1 MKTLTFDT
9 VIHASRRAVWDAMLT
24 PSTYKTWTSVFMEG
38 SYYEGS
44 WEKGERIRFLGPGGD
59 EGMLAVIAENR
70 PHEFLSIKH
79 IGQIRNGVEDTESE
93 EARQWAPSFENYYLK
108 EAGTSTELTVTV
120 DIPPEFEGF
129 MEESWPVAL
138 AKLKAICEAPSA

>member
-24 PSTYKTWTSVFMEG
+24 PSTYKVWTSVFMEG
-38 SYYEGS
+38 SYFEGS

-59 EGMLAVIAENR
+59 GMLAVIAENR

-93 EARQWAPSFENYYLK
+93 EARSWAPAFENYHLK
-108 EAGTSTELTVTV
+108 ETGSSTALTVTIDVPEEFV
-120 DIPPEFEGF
+120 DYMTGT
-129 MEESWPVAL
+129 WPGSL
-138 AKLKAICEAPSA
+138 AKLKAICESPSA